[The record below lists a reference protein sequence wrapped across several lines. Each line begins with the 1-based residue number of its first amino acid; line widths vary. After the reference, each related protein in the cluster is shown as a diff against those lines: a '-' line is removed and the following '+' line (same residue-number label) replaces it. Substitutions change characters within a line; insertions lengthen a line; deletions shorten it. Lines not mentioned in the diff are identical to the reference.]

1 MAGPGRTAS
10 SAPMPS
16 RLAPVLCLLS
26 VALSAGGCI
35 GLGGQRIGIDR
46 ADYTVRLRDSEKAE
60 LLSNIVA
67 LRFGDA
73 PSFLSVASVIS
84 QYTRET
90 SGRMNLD
97 FSPPGD
103 DSPGGADGGVLFRET
118 PTVTYTPMSG
128 ERFARSL
135 LSPIPPASLL
145 GMIEAGWAADD
156 LFHIAVRSING
167 VRAGA
172 RAPLFATPGDPEFAT
187 VVGAIRRLQ
196 ASGALSIRL
205 KQENGVWASVAR
217 LSATLTDQ
225 DRADLETLS
234 RILNLRPAGRDM
246 PVVFAVEPVA
256 REELALTTRSMLEV
270 LQEMGQ
276 GVDLTGEDR
285 FDPND
290 LIRVHSGPKAPAYAH
305 VAVQQR
311 GRWFWIAQDDAASIR
326 AFLLVQIVMSLNDDT
341 GAARSPLVTIPA
353 G

>member
-1 MAGPGRTAS
+1 MAGLRQTGF
-10 SAPMPS
+10 SAAMPS
-16 RLAPVLCLLS
+16 RLVTLAGVVSL
-26 VALSAGGCI
+26 ALTSGGCI

-90 SGRMNLD
+90 SGRLHLD
-97 FSPPGD
+97 LSPPVD
-103 DSPGGADGGVLFRET
+103 DSPGNTDGSILFRET

-172 RAPLFATPGDPEFAT
+172 RAPLFATPGDPDFA
-187 VVGAIRRLQ
+187 VVGALRRLQ

-205 KQENGVWASVAR
+205 KQEDGVWASVAR
-217 LSATLTDQ
+217 LSETMTDQ
-225 DRADLETLS
+225 DRADLATLS
-234 RILNLRPAGRDM
+234 NLLNLRPEGRDM
-246 PVVFAVEPVA
+246 RVVFAVEPVA
-256 REELALTTRSMLEV
+256 KDELALTTRSMIEV

-285 FDPND
+285 FDPGD
-290 LIRVHSGPKAPAYAH
+290 LIRVHSGPKAPDQVH

-311 GRWFWIAQDDAASIR
+311 GRWFWIEQDDTASIR
-326 AFLLVQIVMSLNDDT
+326 AFLLAQILMSLNDDT

>member
-1 MAGPGRTAS
+1 
-10 SAPMPS
+10 MPS
-16 RLAPVLCLLS
+16 RLVTLAGVLTL
-26 VALSAGGCI
+26 ALTGGGCI

-90 SGRMNLD
+90 SGRLHLEL
-97 FSPPGD
+97 SGPGD
-103 DSPGGADGGVLFRET
+103 DSPANTDGSVLFRET

-172 RAPLFATPGDPEFAT
+172 RAPLFATPADPDFPV

-205 KQENGVWASVAR
+205 KQEANVWASVAR

-225 DRADLETLS
+225 DRADLETLATT
-234 RILNLRPAGRDM
+234 LNLRPEGRDM
-246 PVVFAVEPVA
+246 RVVFAVEPVA
-256 REELALTTRSMLEV
+256 RDELAVTTRSMLEV

-276 GVDLTGEDR
+276 GVDLTGADV

-290 LIRVHSGPKAPAYAH
+290 LIHVHSGPKAPDHVH

-311 GRWFWIAQDDAASIR
+311 GRWFWIEQDDTASIR
-326 AFLLVQIVMSLNDDT
+326 AFLLAQILMSLNDDT